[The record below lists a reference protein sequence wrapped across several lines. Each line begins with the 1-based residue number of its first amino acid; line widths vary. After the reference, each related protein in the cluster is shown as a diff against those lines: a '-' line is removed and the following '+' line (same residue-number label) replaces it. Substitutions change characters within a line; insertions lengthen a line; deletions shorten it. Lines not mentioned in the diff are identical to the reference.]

1 MAGATALSMEI
12 GKHVTSSS
20 TTGSS
25 FEQEL
30 HQLLLQR
37 ARQIC
42 LIALVLGGLAIG
54 VRVVIVGETP
64 GLDAGLASWLH
75 RKRAILFLSFALALA
90 ATYFFNKSARQ
101 IRYLAFTVVAF
112 NLVLGMFVSSSA
124 FPDEAPYL
132 LVAFS
137 LFIYAAF
144 IPSPL
149 RYTVGLGLLAFASF
163 LLASVV
169 TYVYVPGALELWA
182 RNAAP
187 DRTGIEEF
195 RDYVILSA
203 TGIGLLAILAVLTSH
218 TLYSLRRT
226 AHRAKRLGNYYLE
239 DLLGAGGMGQVYRAR
254 HAMIRRPTAVKVMQA
269 SSESQQ
275 AALARF
281 EREVQL
287 TATLTHPNSIT
298 VYDFGRTPDQQFY
311 YVMEYLDGLDIQT
324 LVERFGPVEPSRTA
338 FILVQAC
345 GALGEAHSRGIVHRD
360 IKPSNVFLT
369 QRGGLYDFV
378 KVLDFGLAKQVTAD
392 EATGL
397 TKTGVAVGTPRYI
410 SPEAVKGEQLDGRSD
425 LYCLGAVAYWML
437 TGRPPFE
444 SSSSVELLIDH
455 VKATPPKISEISE
468 VSIPPQ
474 LEAVVMRCLE
484 KDRSDRFVTAEAL
497 EAALREI
504 AFEEPWTQ
512 AKALAWWELHGLK
525 IEQQAVPSED
535 ATDESESHGRG
546 ISRFFIE
553 P

>member
-1 MAGATALSMEI
+1 
-12 GKHVTSSS
+12 
-20 TTGSS
+20 
-25 FEQEL
+25 
-30 HQLLLQR
+30 
-37 ARQIC
+37 
-42 LIALVLGGLAIG
+42 
-54 VRVVIVGETP
+54 
-64 GLDAGLASWLH
+64 
-75 RKRAILFLSFALALA
+75 
-90 ATYFFNKSARQ
+90 
-101 IRYLAFTVVAF
+101 
-112 NLVLGMFVSSSA
+112 
-124 FPDEAPYL
+124 
-132 LVAFS
+132 
-137 LFIYAAF
+137 
-144 IPSPL
+144 
-149 RYTVGLGLLAFASF
+149 
-163 LLASVV
+163 
-169 TYVYVPGALELWA
+169 
-182 RNAAP
+182 
-187 DRTGIEEF
+187 
-195 RDYVILSA
+195 
-203 TGIGLLAILAVLTSH
+203 
-218 TLYSLRRT
+218 
-226 AHRAKRLGNYYLE
+226 
-239 DLLGAGGMGQVYRAR
+239 
-254 HAMIRRPTAVKVMQA
+254 
-269 SSESQQ
+269 
-275 AALARF
+275 
-281 EREVQL
+281 
-287 TATLTHPNSIT
+287 
-298 VYDFGRTPDQQFY
+298 
-311 YVMEYLDGLDIQT
+311 
-324 LVERFGPVEPSRTA
+324 
-338 FILVQAC
+338 
-345 GALGEAHSRGIVHRD
+345 
-360 IKPSNVFLT
+360 
-369 QRGGLYDFV
+369 V